1 MGPLSSHAAMRLRV
15 KLFATYREIVGAKEL
30 AWSADAGTTV
40 EGFLASFLRAYPRL
54 AAHRDT
60 MMLAVN
66 QAFAEPTAVLREG
79 DEVAL
84 LPPVSGG
91 AR

>member
-1 MGPLSSHAAMRLRV
+1 MRVRV
-15 KLFATYREIVGAKEL
+15 RLFATYREIVGAGQMSWTSE
-30 AWSADAGTTV
+30 
-40 EGFLASFLRAYPRL
+40 EGETLGGLLESLFAKYPRL
-54 AAHRDT
+54 AGHRET

-66 QAFAEPTAVLREG
+66 QAFVEPERVLHDG

-91 AR
+91 AS